1 MGLNPIGNPNWS
13 NEVLDLLD
21 KGIDVVRDNA
31 TTRAK
36 TVLLGLVYGIV
47 IGIAGIAAALILVI
61 LLLRGLQLLLSI
73 PFSQTTAV
81 WTSYLILG
89 GLFTLVGLFLF
100 HRSHQPVE
108 PNPAAV

>member
-21 KGIDVVRDNA
+21 KGIGVVRDNA

-61 LLLRGLQLLLSI
+61 CLLRGLQLLLSI

-81 WTSYLILG
+81 WASYLILG
-89 GLFTLVGLFLF
+89 GLFALIGLFLL
-100 HRSHQPVE
+100 HRAHQPGPTSPE
-108 PNPAAV
+108 AA

>member
-1 MGLNPIGNPNWS
+1 MGLNPVGNPNWS
-13 NEVLDLLD
+13 DEVLDLLD
-21 KGIDVVRDNA
+21 KGIGVVRDNA
-31 TTRAK
+31 TTRAR
-36 TVLLGLVYGIV
+36 TVLLALVYGIV
-47 IGIAGIAAALILVI
+47 IGFAGLTALIIVI
-61 LLLRGLQLLLSI
+61 ITLLRGLQLLLSI

-89 GLFTLVGLFLF
+89 GLFIVIGLFFL